1 MNLRLPVWKIIASF
15 NWLSY
20 PQVNKFKL
28 LFLLPG
34 ILFTISLCAQN
45 IKVTGKV
52 TRGDTALEGVTVKVK
67 SSNTATKTDD
77 RGEFSINAH
86 PDATL
91 VFSYI
96 GSTTQEIKISG
107 RTRIDI
113 GLEAE
118 SQQLNDVVVV
128 GYGTQR
134 KGSITGA
141 VSSIKAADLIRTPSS
156 TTSGALVGKMQG
168 ITARQQTGRPGAG
181 TTIQI
186 RNLGSPLFVI
196 DGVPQS
202 EGQFNNI
209 GLEDIENI
217 SVLKDA
223 SASLYGFRASNG
235 VVLVTTK
242 KGKSSIKN
250 SLNVSTY
257 YQLQNITRYISA
269 SSAADY
275 VRALAEAEQNAGL
288 TPTTTPEILEK
299 WRQGTEKG
307 FQGTDYRNYIL
318 KKNAPQQYMNVSSS
332 GGNDKMNYYL
342 SLGGLSQDA
351 VLKQYNFKRY
361 NFQSNVEGTIIKGVK
376 LGAQLSGRI
385 ESRHE
390 PASTTTGN
398 TYDNPFLAIL
408 TMWPTERLY
417 ANENPDY
424 INADVNNPS
433 RNPLIYNE
441 KVIGKQDNVW
451 NNFASIFY
459 ATFDLPFGI
468 SAKATYSYNYKQNKN
483 ELQRNSFSTYSY
495 KPATDT
501 YVPVPFNLA
510 LRNKS
515 REEIQENFAQ
525 FQLNYSKGLGE
536 HNIAAMAAYEYA
548 SATDQSLSISSI
560 PPTNYTPLINLLN
573 INGFTDTYSITKRV
587 SFIGR
592 FNYDYKQKYLLELL
606 GRYDGSHLYAPG
618 KRWGLFPGISA
629 GWRINEENFFS
640 DRFHKIFSNL
650 KLRASWGRTGQER
663 GVNAFDYLPG
673 GNFGSGSYVF
683 DGGLTTGIG
692 VRGLPITSITWV
704 TSTIKNIGLDIGLF
718 NNKLTAEFDV
728 FARDLSGIPAPRYD
742 VLVPSEVGYTLP
754 AENLNSERTEG
765 VEGII
770 TYASKAG
777 KIGYSLSV
785 NGTLGR
791 RKIVDVYK
799 PRFGN
804 SWDEYRNQTDHR
816 WADIH
821 WGYQVIGQFQSMEQ
835 IKDYK
840 INNDGQ
846 GNRTLLPGDLMFND
860 VNGDGV
866 ISNLDERPIGY
877 SVGDGSTFG
886 GPTPYMS
893 FGMSGGINYKGF
905 NLNTDWAG
913 ATMQSYY
920 RIFELAIPF
929 QAVHNA
935 PEYIFNDRWHR
946 ADLFNPNS
954 AWIPGRYPAIRRTG
968 SGSHVNYVNHSD
980 YWITNINY
988 FRLKNLEL
996 GYTLPKN
1003 IISKF
1008 RLSMLRVYVT
1018 GTNLFSFDN
1027 MKDIQ
1032 IDPEISQNNGL
1043 VYPALKLYTFGINLT
1058 L

>member
-1 MNLRLPVWKIIASF
+1 MKIQLLQWATF
-15 NWLSY
+15 YTACTHPYLAKKYNT
-20 PQVNKFKL
+20 F
-28 LFLLPG
+28 LFLFFFLT
-34 ILFTISLCAQN
+34 FSATVHAQQVT
-45 IKVTGKV
+45 VTGRV
-52 TRGDTALEGVTVKVK
+52 ISGDTALSGVSVSVK
-67 SSNTATKTDD
+67 STGTTTQTDAQ
-77 RGEFSINAH
+77 GHYSISAPPNGN
-86 PDATL
+86 L
-91 VFSYI
+91 VFSYVGI
-96 GSTTQEIKISG
+96 TTQEIKISN
-107 RTRIDI
+107 RITIDVI
-113 GLEAE
+113 MQEE

-128 GYGTQR
+128 GYGTQKR
-134 KGSITGA
+134 GSVTGA
-141 VSSIKAADLIRTPSS
+141 VSSIQSSDLMRTPSA
-156 TTSGALVGKMQG
+156 TTSGALVGKIQG
-168 ITARQQTGRPGAG
+168 ITARQTTGRPGAAA
-181 TTIQI
+181 TIQV

-209 GLEDIENI
+209 GMEDIENI

-242 KGKSSIKN
+242 KGKSSQKN

-257 YQLQNITRYISA
+257 YQLQNVTRYISA
-269 SSAADY
+269 ANAGDY

-307 FQGTDYRNYIL
+307 FQGTDYRDYIL
-318 KKNAPQQYMNVSSS
+318 RKNAPQKYLNVSTS
-332 GGNDKMNYYL
+332 GGSDKMNYYI
-342 SLGGLSQDA
+342 SLGGLTQDA
-351 VLKQYNFKRY
+351 ILKYYDFKRY

-376 LGAQLSGRI
+376 MGVQLSGRV

-390 PASTTTGN
+390 PASTTGGN

-417 ANENPDY
+417 ANDNPAY

-433 RNPLIYNE
+433 RNPLIYDDN
-441 KVIGKQDNVW
+441 VIGKQDNVW

-459 ATFDLPFGI
+459 TTFELPFGL

-483 ELQRNSFSTYSY
+483 ELQRNSFNTYSY
-495 KPATDT
+495 RPATDT
-501 YVPVPFNLA
+501 YVPIPFNLA
-510 LRNKS
+510 LRNKA
-515 REEIQENFAQ
+515 RQEIQENFAQ
-525 FQLNYSKGLGE
+525 FQLNYNKDLGD
-536 HNIAAMAAYEYA
+536 HSVSAMGAYEYA
-548 SATDQSLSISSI
+548 KAIDQSLSVNAI
-560 PPTNYTPLINLLN
+560 PPTNYTPLISLLN
-573 INGFTDTYSITKRV
+573 VNGFTDSYLISKRA

-592 FNYDYKQKYLLELL
+592 FNYDYQQKYLLELL
-606 GRYDGSHLYAPG
+606 GRYDGSHIYAPE

-629 GWRINEENFFS
+629 GWRISEENFFT
-640 DRFHKIFSNL
+640 DNFRKTVNNV

-673 GNFGSGSYVF
+673 GNFGTGNYVF
-683 DGGLTTGIG
+683 DGGLVTGIG
-692 VRGLPITSITWV
+692 VRGLPITNITWV

-728 FARDLSGIPAPRYD
+728 FSRELSGIPAPRYD

-754 AENLNSERTEG
+754 AENLNSEQTKG

-777 KIGYSLSV
+777 EVNYTLSA
-785 NGTLGR
+785 NATLGR
-791 RKIVDVYK
+791 RKILDLYK

-804 SWDEYRNQTDHR
+804 SFDEYRNATANR

-821 WGYQVIGQFQSMEQ
+821 WGYQVTGQFQSVEE
-835 IKDYK
+835 IKNYPV
-840 INNDGQ
+840 NNDGQ
-846 GNRTLLPGDLMFND
+846 GNRTQLPGDLVFKD

-866 ISNLDERPIGY
+866 ITSLDERPIGY
-877 SVGDGSTFG
+877 ALGAN
-886 GPTPYMS
+886 PYMS
-893 FGMSGGINYKGF
+893 FGMSAGFKYKGF
-905 NLNTDWAG
+905 SFMTDWAG

-929 QAVHNA
+929 QAIHNA

-946 ADLFNPNS
+946 EDLFNPNS
-954 AWIPGRYPAIRRTG
+954 AWIPGKYPPIRRTG
-968 SGSHVNYVNHSD
+968 SGSHVDYTVHSD
-980 YWITNINY
+980 YWITNVNY
-988 FRLKNLEL
+988 LRLKNLEI
-996 GYTLPKN
+996 GYTLPKTLSGK
-1003 IISKF
+1003 IG
-1008 RLSMLRVYVT
+1008 LSMIQIYAT

-1027 MKDIQ
+1027 VKDIE
-1032 IDPEISQNNGL
+1032 IDPEISFNTGL
-1043 VYPALKLYTFGINLT
+1043 VYPNMKLYTFGINVT

>member
-1 MNLRLPVWKIIASF
+1 MNFRLLGWKINSSVSRR
-15 NWLSY
+15 SY
-20 PQVNKFKL
+20 SQPQMVKFFLVCFPL
-28 LFLLPG
+28 LFSS
-34 ILFTISLCAQN
+34 IAFTQQIKISGR
-45 IKVTGKV
+45 VTKS
-52 TRGDTALEGVTVKVK
+52 DTALAGVTVKVK
-67 SSNTATKTDD
+67 NNTAATKTDD
-77 RGEFSINAH
+77 SGNFSISADT
-86 PDATL
+86 DATL
-91 VFSYI
+91 VFTYVGFTS
-96 GSTTQEIKISG
+96 QEIKIAN

-113 GLEAE
+113 GLQEE

-141 VSSIKAADLIRTPSS
+141 VSSIKAADLMRTPSS
-156 TTSGALVGKMQG
+156 TTSGALVGKIQG

-186 RNLGSPLFVI
+186 RNLGAPLFVI

-209 GLEDIENI
+209 GMEDIENI

-242 KGKSSIKN
+242 KGKSSLKN
-250 SLNVSTY
+250 SVNVSSY
-257 YQLQNITRYISA
+257 YQLQNLTRYISA
-269 SSAADY
+269 SGAADY

-288 TPTTTPEILEK
+288 SPTTTPDILEK

-307 FQGTDYRNYIL
+307 YQGTNYRDYIL
-318 KKNAPQQYMNVSSS
+318 KKNAPQKYLNISSS

-342 SLGGLSQDA
+342 SLGGLTQDA

-361 NFQSNVEGTIIKGVK
+361 NFQSNIEGTIIKGVK
-376 LGAQLSGRI
+376 LGAQLSGRV

-390 PASTTTGN
+390 PASTTNGN

-408 TMWPTERLY
+408 TMWPTERLF

-441 KVIGKQDNVW
+441 NVIGKQDNVW

-483 ELQRNSFSTYSY
+483 ELQRNSFNTFSY

-501 YVPVPFNLA
+501 YVGVPFNLA
-510 LRNKS
+510 LRNKA

-525 FQLNYSKGLGE
+525 FQLNYGKTLGE
-536 HNIAAMAAYEYA
+536 HNLSALAAYEYA
-548 SATDQSLSISSI
+548 SATDQTLSISAI

-573 INGFTDTYSITKRV
+573 INGFTDNYAITKRV
-587 SFIGR
+587 SLVGR
-592 FNYDYKQKYLLELL
+592 LNYDYKQKYLLELL

-629 GWRINEENFFS
+629 GWRINEENFFN
-640 DRFHKIFSNL
+640 DRFRKIVSNL
-650 KLRASWGRTGQER
+650 KLRASWGKTGQER

-673 GNFGSGSYVF
+673 GNFGSGNYVF
-683 DGGLTTGIG
+683 DGGLATGIG
-692 VRGLPITSITWV
+692 VRGLPVTSITWV

-718 NNKLTAEFDV
+718 NGKLTAEFDV
-728 FARDLSGIPAPRYD
+728 FARDLSGVPAPRYD

-770 TYASKAG
+770 TYASKTG
-777 KIGYSLSV
+777 KIGYSISV

-804 SWDEYRNQTDHR
+804 SWDEYRTQTDHR

-821 WGYQVIGQFQSMEQ
+821 WGYQVVGQFQSMEQ

-846 GNRTLLPGDLMFND
+846 GNRTLLPGDLMFKD

-866 ISNLDERPIGY
+866 ITNLDERPIGY

-893 FGMSGGINYKGF
+893 FGMSGGISYKGF

-946 ADLFNPNS
+946 ADLFDPAS
-954 AWIPGRYPAIRRTG
+954 AWIPGKYPAIRRTG
-968 SGSHVNYVNHSD
+968 SGSHVDYVNHSD
-980 YWITNINY
+980 FWITNINY

-1003 IISKF
+1003 ITSKLH
-1008 RLSMLRVYVT
+1008 LSLLRVYVT
-1018 GTNLFSFDN
+1018 GTNMFSFDN
-1027 MKDIQ
+1027 MKAIQ

>member
-1 MNLRLPVWKIIASF
+1 MNLRLLAWKIISSINWRPYCQLKKLKAITLASC
-15 NWLSY
+15 
-20 PQVNKFKL
+20 L
-28 LFLLPG
+28 L
-34 ILFTISLCAQN
+34 ISLSVFSQTVT
-45 IKVTGKV
+45 VTGKV
-52 TRGDTALEGVTVKVK
+52 TSADTALGGVTVRVK
-67 SSNTATKTDD
+67 NAATATRTDD
-77 RGEFSINAH
+77 QGNFSIKALPN
-86 PDATL
+86 ATL
-91 VFSYI
+91 LFSFV
-96 GSTTQEIKISG
+96 GFTGQEIKVSN
-107 RTRIDI
+107 RTNIDV
-113 GLEAE
+113 GLQAE

-134 KGSITGA
+134 KGSVTGA
-141 VSSIKAADLIRTPSS
+141 VSSIKSSDLIRTPSS
-156 TTSGALVGKMQG
+156 TTSGALVGKIQG
-168 ITARQQTGRPGAG
+168 ITARQPTGRPGAS

-242 KGKSSIKN
+242 KGKSGQKN
-250 SLNVSTY
+250 SLNVSSY
-257 YQLQNITRYISA
+257 YQLQNLTRYISA
-269 SSAADY
+269 SNAGDY

-299 WRQGTEKG
+299 WRLGTEKG
-307 FQGTDYRNYIL
+307 FQGTNYRDYIL
-318 KKNAPQQYMNVSSS
+318 KKNAPQKYLNVSNS
-332 GGNDKMNYYL
+332 GGNDKMNYYI
-342 SLGGLSQDA
+342 SMGGLSQDA

-361 NFQSNVEGTIIKGVK
+361 NFQANVEGTIIKGMK

-390 PASTTTGN
+390 PASTTAGN

-417 ANENPDY
+417 ANDNPDY

-441 KVIGKQDNVW
+441 NVIGKQDNIW

-459 ATFDLPFGI
+459 TTFELPFGI

-483 ELQRNSFSTYSY
+483 ELQRNSFNTYSY
-495 KPATDT
+495 RAVTDS

-515 REEIQENFAQ
+515 REEIKENFAQ
-525 FQLNYSKGLGE
+525 FQLNYKKDIGE
-536 HNIAAMAAYEYA
+536 HSIAAMGAYEYA
-548 SATDQSLSISSI
+548 SAIDQSLSISSI

-573 INGFTDTYSITKRV
+573 INGFTDTYVITKRA

-592 FNYDYKQKYLLELL
+592 FNYDYKQRYLLELL

-629 GWRINEENFFS
+629 GWRLTEENFFS
-640 DRFHKIFSNL
+640 DKFRKIVSNL
-650 KLRASWGRTGQER
+650 KLRVSWGRTGQER

-673 GNFGSGSYVF
+673 GNFGSGNYVF

-692 VRGLPITSITWV
+692 VRGLPITSISWV
-704 TSTIKNIGLDIGLF
+704 TSTIKNIGIDIGLY
-718 NNKLTAEFDV
+718 NNKLTAEFDA
-728 FARDLSGIPAPRYD
+728 FERELTGLPTPRYD
-742 VLVPSEVGYTLP
+742 VLLPSEVGYTLP
-754 AENLNSERTEG
+754 SENLNSEKTSG
-765 VEGII
+765 VEGIV
-770 TYASKAG
+770 TYASRAG
-777 KIGYSLSV
+777 KIGYSISV

-791 RKIVDVYK
+791 RKIMDIYK

-804 SWDEYRNQTDHR
+804 SWDQYRNQIDHR

-821 WGYQVIGQFQSMEQ
+821 WGYQVVGQFQSMEQ

-846 GNRTLLPGDLMFND
+846 GNRTLLPGDLMFKD
-860 VNGDGV
+860 VNGDGL

-877 SVGDGSTFG
+877 SVGDGSQLG

-893 FGMSGGINYKGF
+893 FGMSAGVNYKGF
-905 NLNTDWAG
+905 NLNMDWAG

-920 RIFELAIPF
+920 QIFELAIPF

-946 ADLFNPNS
+946 ADLFDPTS
-954 AWIPGRYPAIRRTG
+954 PWIPGKYPAIRRTG
-968 SGSHVNYVNHSD
+968 SGSHVDYTTHSD
-980 YWITNINY
+980 FWITNINY
-988 FRLKNLEL
+988 LRLKNLEL
-996 GYTLPKN
+996 GYSIPDKW
-1003 IISKF
+1003 SR
-1008 RLSMLRVYVT
+1008 RLGLSGAKIYVT
-1018 GTNLFSFDN
+1018 ATNMLSFDN
-1027 MKDIQ
+1027 VKDIQ
-1032 IDPEISQNNGL
+1032 IDPEISFNTGL
-1043 VYPALKLYTFGINLT
+1043 VYPAQKLYTFGINLT